1 MHNKY
6 KSGKMKQKCNILI
19 LDISLVRED
28 DVACP
33 TFGRVRC
40 VSQQECELGFTVP
53 PPCGERHLPLL

>member
-33 TFGRVRC
+33 TFGRVRGVC
-40 VSQQECELGFTVP
+40 FPAGV
-53 PPCGERHLPLL
+53 